1 MKSLG
6 LDAIHFR
13 ILTIILGYVFQTFL
27 ADFFRFKNCFT
38 PQFLARKP
46 GAGSCVSQRAV
57 AFQSGPDAKN
67 LSALKGS
74 SANQIASFSL
84 IKNNNGLLTEREVC
98 TVKYQTKVF

>member
-13 ILTIILGYVFQTFL
+13 ILTIVRLCFSNVFSR
-27 ADFFRFKNCFT
+27 FFRLKIVSLLGFW
-38 PQFLARKP
+38 RI
-46 GAGSCVSQRAV
+46 SQRAV

-67 LSALKGS
+67 RPALKGS

-84 IKNNNGLLTEREVC
+84 IKNKMRYTLTK
-98 TVKYQTKVF
+98 TNALDSKTYYSIGN